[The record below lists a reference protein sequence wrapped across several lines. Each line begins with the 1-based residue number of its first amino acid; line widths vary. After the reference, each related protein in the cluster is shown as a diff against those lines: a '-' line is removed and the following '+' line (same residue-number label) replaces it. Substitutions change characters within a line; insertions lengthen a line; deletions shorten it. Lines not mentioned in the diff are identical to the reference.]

1 MRRAT
6 KTAAAWLGIAAGAA
20 GIEHGIF
27 EILQGRVRPEGL
39 VISSIGPPCV
49 PEEVWNACEPALTI
63 VPDFLITGILAVF
76 FGLLVLLWSAFF
88 LSRKAS
94 GAVLMGL
101 SIILLLFGGGFFPP
115 LIGLVAG
122 TAGLSIH
129 RPLPE
134 KEPGA
139 ISRFLSSLWPWPMV
153 VFLAWVTGQWVLGY
167 YFNDWFQGV
176 MIYGVGIILL
186 SLFLSVICA
195 GARDRVQKLGKEK
208 SI

>member
-1 MRRAT
+1 MRKT
-6 KTAAAWLGIAAGAA
+6 TLTAARWLGIAAGAA

-27 EILQGRVRPEGL
+27 EILQGRVRPDGL

-49 PEEVWNACEPALTI
+49 PEEAWNACEPALTI

-122 TAGLSIH
+122 GAALPIH
-129 RPLPE
+129 RPYPDR
-134 KEPGA
+134 KPGGV
-139 ISRFLSSLWPWPMV
+139 SRFLSTLWPWPLM
-153 VFLAWVTGQWVLGY
+153 VFLVWVSGQWVLGY
-167 YFNDWFQGV
+167 FFNDWFQGV

-186 SLFLSVICA
+186 SLFLSVISA
-195 GARDRVQKLGKEK
+195 GARDRMQKFSKEK
-208 SI
+208 NK